1 MAFSNHLMKGN
12 NTEDKREKEG
22 SELQRTLA
30 QAGTQLYHD

>member
-12 NTEDKREKEG
+12 NTEDREKEG